1 MSNPFSGTEIP
12 GMNAM
17 GDTLSFVKRLWGSMQ
32 VPGMV
37 APPMSLDEL
46 DKKIQDLKTVESWL
60 TVNMNMLR
68 GTIQTLE
75 VQRATIAALQSL
87 GESFA
92 QHAQQAGAMAEQATA
107 SFSAAGSSPA
117 PTAASSSNAD
127 WPMHPAAAEVPEP
140 DLDEEA
146 DEDVD
151 DMPPEAVTAAGRQEA
166 EPEEKPEEAPVDKTA
181 TQSDASAQFA
191 NPAAWWGLLQ
201 EQFKQAV
208 SKALEGEPTD
218 IKADAAATPTAAAT
232 VGKPR
237 ATGKAP
243 KAKAATPV
251 KAATPAKASKPTTA
265 IKAKS
270 TGTAAPKAVAKPI
283 KPAPATKAAS
293 KSAGKTT
300 GKTSG
305 TSRTSSGK

>member
-92 QHAQQAGAMAEQATA
+92 QHAQQAGTMAEQATA
-107 SFSAAGSSPA
+107 SFSAAGNPPA
-117 PTAASSSNAD
+117 PTTASTSNAD
-127 WPMHPAAAEVPEP
+127 WPMHPAAAKEPEP

-146 DEDVD
+146 DEEID
-151 DMPPEAVTAAGRQEA
+151 DMPPETVTTAARQEA
-166 EPEEKPEEAPVDKTA
+166 EPEEKPEDAADKKVN
-181 TQSDASAQFA
+181 QSDASAQFA

-218 IKADAAATPTAAAT
+218 IKADAAPPVAT
-232 VGKPR
+232 
-237 ATGKAP
+237 
-243 KAKAATPV
+243 
-251 KAATPAKASKPTTA
+251 ASKPRSAGKTT
-265 IKAKS
+265 KAKTATTPARAS
-270 TGTAAPKAVAKPI
+270 KAAPASKA
-283 KPAPATKAAS
+283 
-293 KSAGKTT
+293 KSAGKTVIKAVAKSAKPVTKPGAASKSTTASKT
-300 GKTSG
+300 GPAK
-305 TSRTSSGK
+305 SGK

>member
-92 QHAQQAGAMAEQATA
+92 QHAQQTGAMAEQATA
-107 SFSAAGSSPA
+107 SFSAAGNPPA
-117 PTAASSSNAD
+117 PTTASTSNAD
-127 WPMHPAAAEVPEP
+127 WPMHPAAAKEPEP

-146 DEDVD
+146 DEEVD
-151 DMPPEAVTAAGRQEA
+151 DMPPETVTTAARQEA
-166 EPEEKPEEAPVDKTA
+166 EPEEKLEHAADKKV

-218 IKADAAATPTAAAT
+218 IKADAAPPAAT
-232 VGKPR
+232 VSKPR
-237 ATGKAP
+237 
-243 KAKAATPV
+243 
-251 KAATPAKASKPTTA
+251 
-265 IKAKS
+265 
-270 TGTAAPKAVAKPI
+270 
-283 KPAPATKAAS
+283 
-293 KSAGKTT
+293 SAGKTT
-300 GKTSG
+300 KEKTATTATRASKAAPASKAKSAGKAVIKAVAKSAKPAKPTTKPGVASKSTGKTASKTG
-305 TSRTSSGK
+305 PAKSGK